1 MYQQLAKRGYHYA
14 KWVYGVASADS
25 ITGNDALEFIQSV
38 AKEHNHTLTT
48 DETNNVDINYWTLYE
63 PMHLIERYASAK
75 LPNEQ
80 VVTGKDIVELM
91 WEHMWKTGGTS
102 IKSLDCSYE
111 LFNIV
116 KDIKKSTPI
125 KKIIKCIAS
134 I

>member
-1 MYQQLAKRGYHYA
+1 
-14 KWVYGVASADS
+14 
-25 ITGNDALEFIQSV
+25 
-38 AKEHNHTLTT
+38 
-48 DETNNVDINYWTLYE
+48 
-63 PMHLIERYASAK
+63 MHLIERYASAK

-102 IKSLDCSYE
+102 IKSLDCSYK

-125 KKIIKCIAS
+125 KNN
-134 I
+134 